1 MNPISESS
9 RATRKVRTR
18 PERRAFLQEG
28 WVIANHILVSF
39 HVAFI
44 SSVLALGSESLFKA
58 EVLQFIFVSPETL
71 VSAVFMYIS
80 FHTGIAIH
88 EIGHFL
94 SAARLNA
101 LNPAVLEEVRPRL
114 EKSGL
119 DRMIFYA
126 GLFLRAPYGKA
137 RGIKR
142 EGLNFYPDAPYNLA
156 VAAAGPRASRN
167 LALTALPPAVLLL
180 AAGLALGND
189 PAVYMGRLLLGIGVV
204 GLLDFLMADPG
215 KYREYKEREKAAEKK
230 AASVESL
237 SGWLEKAPTVMRKML
252 AGRIQEVTHPRL
264 GPVTAPWQFRNCGM
278 GGRHTE
284 KEYPESNIS
293 MQEAMFLIL
302 GARDYQ
308 EGQEMTVRLQNR
320 LKEIIEKEEG
330 CRVMG
335 IGLEGG
341 LAPFIEKGDY
351 PLPEVRLWDMMKQTI
366 EECGF
371 TPGVD
376 VAIALD
382 PALSELEIAYRK
394 EFNMPDSVGMYLFWR
409 DKAKKVLD
417 RDSVL
422 EIYQTA
428 IRDYEIPILS
438 IEDGFSED
446 DHEGWKKL
454 LDALGDRIFVIG
466 DDLVTT
472 NDRTIEI
479 AAGGGMMNSAL
490 IKANQ
495 IGSLYETLL
504 AMLVALGKGQELVVS
519 HRSKSPNDDMEAHI
533 ALSANVLGLKAGGG
547 ANTERLVK
555 YQSVAELM
563 GKGGEDE
570 TPHALHEDQKAIIQK
585 IFAYEES
592 TNAGVPTVG
601 VTVEFLLPESGV
613 LLKFRGATPLGTSAG
628 TGEAIHLVDAL
639 IEAAE
644 HREVIERNAAFFTE
658 KEPGVF
664 AFKKDVG
671 EDRIREKGDEALSAL
686 FARAQR
692 YEGKGCLN
700 AVENVLEIIAPT
712 FEGRNAATLTLKD
725 IDHSLLDLEM
735 RVARRRGKLSDGA
748 SAEECVH
755 VMQRKQN
762 LGMNA
767 MLSVSL
773 ALARGV
779 AHMKGKEL
787 FELLREEM
795 LSIVSSLAESVGV
808 DIPGSRFSD
817 YVTALQEANKIL
829 EAEGKPLYES
839 LRKITGVYSG
849 KAEAVV
855 VEAPAEEKAGP
866 QPMFP
871 PEPVQVESRLPAAS
885 TVVLEAI
892 RPKLGPAFEDNVH
905 HGLRHAR
912 DLLDRAALLAGR
924 LGVEDRIDWRVLTAA
939 VCFHDVAS
947 VSESHGE
954 EGAAR
959 AREVLAELEAVPA
972 GDIGRVEEAVRLHE
986 DRTDMGAARRKAAG
1000 LEAQLLYD
1008 VDQLEA
1014 FGAKGIYRY
1023 VAVYTDRGTALEE
1036 ILSNAEARYRSLTF
1050 EESRALAADDYAFT
1064 RSFLEKRLLESHG
1077 EDGLLGARGVS
1088 DWIRRH
1094 PGAHPVEMA
1103 EEALEALAGEDGG
1116 EDLVYARAFFTALRS
1131 AYEEAAPAAGE
1142 PAPVPVPDGPAD
1154 SFTEEEQLEI
1164 NVLNQALFKALEVED
1179 NAAERTVALRLYLK
1193 KRGEAVLR
1201 SGRFGFVNNCI
1212 YRSAGWLILP
1222 YLVGNT
1228 VIIHGVSDGK
1238 TETLASKRFPP
1249 GTIFTHK
1256 LLESLA
1262 GFTGEPMDLERE
1274 IFDFDVDAA
1283 EPIRISRIR
1292 DMAAELKKI
1301 NESTNRN
1308 QVVHALRCMVA
1319 RLNSFSFKA
1328 FLGAKNM
1335 QPEVANLLK
1344 ELVRF
1349 LNNPFSRRV
1358 PLLVRSLVRS
1368 IAGLVVKPHLIDRL
1382 WNDTIDLAEVHIRG
1396 IDIVNELRRST
1407 HHALGKRTLQLA
1419 TAYLGFLESGAGE
1432 ALAGLGYPTP
1442 GATDVEAKNRKTPV
1456 EIVRRIVE
1464 DLEKFLGASDIVER
1478 IRDWQEEYRTAL
1490 TRCDFGKSLSDEVE
1504 EVVKNGIQEK
1514 NRWTYLHHLRILKKK
1529 VVDFSRFSDIGDD
1542 CNRQLDG
1549 LLDRKPDD
1557 PAFNPE
1563 GAERVVKE
1571 SIEAFTARIRTAYQD
1586 DLFVSLEEV
1595 VEAYGRGDF
1604 QGTFARIH
1612 DLREILV
1619 STIRSGGF
1627 SEQRHLLYQLD
1638 CLLEEMGFLALR
1650 HVSSLHETGGID
1662 VAESIHIIRMCILN
1676 LRYDGIFSRELTD
1689 FASMLG
1695 NGARTYAEALNLLD
1709 SIQRNYHKI
1718 LQRVTAPFEK
1728 LRERLDL
1735 EEEELQTVL
1744 GALQRGLYDLNS
1756 MVNFCELA
1764 RAHVRDTVQDL
1775 SSRIDGEA
1783 AVAGVGDAAFNILHL
1798 SHREEIGKRLT
1809 DADENLRERF
1819 GGKGSGLLYIS
1830 HLELPSRDGFILPTT
1845 LPRSGLHKSDRPRL
1859 VREITEHLRIL
1870 EEDIIKLEGGKKRFG
1885 DTERPMLLAV
1895 RGGSVFSMPGIL
1907 STVVFVGMNDAI
1919 AQALAG
1925 DDPWNAYDSYR
1936 RFLASYARTVWGVDL
1951 EAFDL
1956 VEETKRR
1963 YGVKAKD
1970 DLPWEGMKEVVE
1982 SSKTILRQKG
1992 FGEALDRVLGNPME
2006 QIFTAVEAV
2015 FNSWDQD
2022 TARRYREIMGLC
2034 DSWHTAA
2041 IIQEMAFG
2049 NRTNEAVE
2057 PGLDEALASLTGAI
2071 PHTRMTDRGVRTL
2084 QGEIKF
2090 SAAGDDLV
2098 SGVTASGS
2106 FLSMEELKT
2115 LMPMLERRLKHV
2127 VARLRRFQ
2135 GTDQEIEFTVE
2146 RGVLSVLQSR
2156 TAEKGMDLDMV
2167 AFEDPG
2173 NEDTFGIGI
2182 RGGAFR
2188 GIAAFDEEDLKELSA
2203 LNPGDRDDADGI
2215 LLVMENPTPG
2225 DIPMILSTDGLLTA
2239 RGGHSSHTAVAING
2253 LESRS
2258 IAAVMSTVGLRVN
2271 AKKHEAVLVDEEG
2284 KERHRIRKGDVV
2296 SLHGTTG
2303 EVYLGSHR
2311 LLRKNI
2317 P

>member
-1 MNPISESS
+1 MNPNSESS
-9 RATRKVRTR
+9 RIIRKVRTR
-18 PERRAFLQEG
+18 AERRAFLQEG

-58 EVLQFIFVSPETL
+58 AVLQFIFVSPETL

-80 FHTGIAIH
+80 FHTAIAIH

-114 EKSGL
+114 EKPGL
-119 DRMIFYA
+119 GRMVFYA

-167 LALTALPPAVLLL
+167 LAFIALPPAVLLL
-180 AAGLALGND
+180 AVGLAFGND
-189 PAVYMGRLLLGIGVV
+189 PAVYVGRLLLGIGVV
-204 GLLDFLMADPG
+204 ALLDFLMADPG
-215 KYREYKEREKAAEKK
+215 KYKEFNEREKTAEKK

-308 EGQEMTVRLQNR
+308 EGQEMTVRLQTR

-351 PLPEVRLWDMMKQTI
+351 PMPEVRLWDMMKQTI

-438 IEDGFSED
+438 VEDGFSED
-446 DHEGWKKL
+446 DHEGWKKI

-479 AAGGGMMNSAL
+479 AAAGGMMNSAL

-533 ALSANVLGLKAGGG
+533 ALAANALGLKAGGG

-563 GKGGEDE
+563 GKGAEDE

-601 VTVEFLLPESGV
+601 VTVDFLLPESGV
-613 LLKFRGATPLGTSAG
+613 VLKFRGATPLGTSAG

-664 AFKKDVG
+664 AFKKDAG
-671 EDRIREKGDEALSAL
+671 EDRIKEKGDEALSAL

-692 YEGKGCLN
+692 YQGKGCLN
-700 AVENVLEIIAPT
+700 AVENVLEIIAPA

-735 RVARRRGKLSDGA
+735 RVAKRRGKLSDGA
-748 SAEECVH
+748 SSEELVH

-795 LSIVSSLAESVGV
+795 LSIISSLTESVGV

-817 YVTALQEANKIL
+817 YVTALREANKIL
-829 EAEGKPLYES
+829 EAEDKPLYES
-839 LRKITGVYSG
+839 LRKITGVYTG

-855 VEAPAEEKAGP
+855 VEAPAEKQAVSP
-866 QPMFP
+866 PMFP
-871 PEPVQVESRLPAAS
+871 PEPGPVESRPPAACAE
-885 TVVLEAI
+885 VLEAI
-892 RPKLGPAFEDNVH
+892 LSKLGPAFEDNVH
-905 HGLRHAR
+905 HGLCHVR

-924 LGVEDRIDWRVLTAA
+924 LGVENRIDWRILTAA
-939 VCFHDVAS
+939 ICFHDVAS
-947 VSESHGE
+947 ESESHGE

-959 AREVLAELEAVPA
+959 ARKVLAEVEAVPA
-972 GDIGRVEEAVRLHE
+972 GDIGRVEEAIRLHE
-986 DRTDMGAARRKAAG
+986 DRTEEGAAARKAAG

-1014 FGAKGIYRY
+1014 FGVKGIYRY
-1023 VAVYTDRGTALEE
+1023 VAVYTDRGTALEK
-1036 ILSNAEARYRSLTF
+1036 ILPNAEARFRSLTF

-1064 RSFLEKRLLESHG
+1064 RSFFEKRLLESHG
-1077 EDGLLGARGVS
+1077 EDSLLGARGVS
-1088 DWIRRH
+1088 EWIRRH
-1094 PGAHPVEMA
+1094 HGSHPA
-1103 EEALEALAGEDGG
+1103 KISKEALEALANEEDG
-1116 EDLVYARAFFTALRS
+1116 EDLRYSHAFFTALET
-1131 AYEEAAPAAGE
+1131 AYEEAAPAGE
-1142 PAPVPVPDGPAD
+1142 PTPVEEEAPAFSPGGPAE
-1154 SFTEEEQLEI
+1154 SFTEEEQQEI
-1164 NVLNQALFKALEVED
+1164 YALNQALFKALELED

-1193 KRGEAVLR
+1193 KRGEAVLS
-1201 SGRFGFVNNCI
+1201 SGRYGFVNNCI

-1228 VIIHGVSDGK
+1228 VIIHGVSEGK
-1238 TETLASKRFPP
+1238 TETLASKQFPP
-1249 GTIFTHK
+1249 GTIFTHR
-1256 LLESLA
+1256 LLESMA
-1262 GFTGEPMDLERE
+1262 GFTGEPMDLEKE

-1319 RLNSFSFKA
+1319 KLNSLSFKA

-1358 PLLVRSLVRS
+1358 PLLARNLVRN

-1396 IDIVNELRRST
+1396 SDIVNELRRST

-1419 TAYLGFLESGAGE
+1419 TAYLEFLESGAVK
-1432 ALAGLGYPTP
+1432 ALAGLGYSTP
-1442 GATDVEAKNRKTPV
+1442 GAADVEAKNRKTPV

-1464 DLEKFLGASDIVER
+1464 DLEKFLGASEIVER
-1478 IRDWQEEYRTAL
+1478 IRDWQEDYRTAL
-1490 TRCDFGKSLSDEVE
+1490 TQCDFGKSLSNEVE
-1504 EVVKNGIQEK
+1504 EVVNNGIREK

-1542 CNRQLDG
+1542 CNRQLDE
-1549 LLDRKPDD
+1549 LLDLKPDD
-1557 PAFNPE
+1557 PGFDTE
-1563 GAERVVKE
+1563 GAERTVTE
-1571 SIEAFTARIRTAYQD
+1571 SLEAFTARIRTAYQD
-1586 DLFVSLEEV
+1586 DLFASLDEV
-1595 VEAYGRGDF
+1595 VEAYGSGDF
-1604 QGTFARIH
+1604 QGTFTRIH
-1612 DLREILV
+1612 DLRNTLV

-1650 HVSSLHETGGID
+1650 HVSSIYETGG
-1662 VAESIHIIRMCILN
+1662 VNVEESLHLIRTCILN
-1676 LRYDGIFSRELTD
+1676 LKNDGIFSRELTD

-1695 NGARTYAEALNLLD
+1695 SGSRTYAEALNLLD
-1709 SIQRNYHKI
+1709 SIQRTYHKI
-1718 LQRVTAPFEK
+1718 LQRVTAPFET

-1735 EEEELQTVL
+1735 EEDELQTVL

-1775 SSRIDGEA
+1775 SSRIDGGADDAEA
-1783 AVAGVGDAAFNILHL
+1783 GDKAFDILHL
-1798 SHREEIGKRLT
+1798 SHRDEIGKRLT
-1809 DADENLRERF
+1809 DEDDNLRERY

-1845 LPRSGLHKSDRPRL
+1845 LPKSGLHKSDRPRL
-1859 VREITEHLRIL
+1859 VREITDHLRIL
-1870 EEDIIKLEGGKKRFG
+1870 EDGGDKRFG

-1919 AQALAG
+1919 AKALAG

-1936 RFLASYARTVWGVDL
+1936 RFLASYAQTVWGVDL

-1992 FGEALDRVLGNPME
+1992 FGEALDKVLGDPLE
-2006 QIFTAVEAV
+2006 QVFTAVEAV
-2015 FNSWDQD
+2015 FDSWDGD
-2022 TARRYREIMGLC
+2022 TARRYRDIMGLC

-2049 NRTNEAVE
+2049 NRTNEAVV
-2057 PGLDEALASLTGAI
+2057 PGLDEVLASLTGAI
-2071 PHTRMTDRGVRTL
+2071 PHTSMTDRGVRTL
-2084 QGEIKF
+2084 LGEIKF

-2098 SGVTASGS
+2098 GGVTASGS
-2106 FLSMEELKT
+2106 FLSMEELRD

-2156 TAEKGMDLDMV
+2156 TAEKGMDQDLV
-2167 AFEDPG
+2167 TFEGPG
-2173 NEDTFGIGI
+2173 TEDAFGIGI

-2188 GIAAFDEEDLKELSA
+2188 GVAAFDEEDLKELSTQ
-2203 LNPGDRDDADGI
+2203 NPGDRDDADGI

-2225 DIPMILSTDGLLTA
+2225 DIPLILSADGLLTA
-2239 RGGHSSHTAVAING
+2239 KGGHSSHAAVAING

-2258 IAAVMSTVGLRVN
+2258 NAAVMSAVGLRVS
-2271 AKKHEAVLVDEEG
+2271 AKKHEAVLVDEQG
-2284 KERHRIRKGDVV
+2284 KERHQIRKGDVV

-2303 EVYLGSHR
+2303 EVYLGSR
-2311 LLRKNI
+2311 MLRGK
-2317 P
+2317 